1 MTAALPARA
10 PGVLFLVNSLGTGG
24 AEKQVVSLLNHL
36 DASRFRLHL
45 AYLKRNEQLLPQLGR
60 GRLAEL
66 VCMDV
71 AHRIDLRAVRRLRR
85 LVSEC
90 AIEAIV
96 CTNSYSTLYGYL
108 ARPHHQGSAP
118 RLAAVF
124 HTTFLRTRGEKARM
138 LLYRPLF
145 NRCDRLIYVCESQ
158 RHHWRQNGMRAAA
171 DQVIH
176 NGIDT
181 EWYSDSRPEA
191 EQLAFRRSLGF
202 GDEDFVIG
210 LCAGF
215 RPEKAHGDL
224 LAAAAKLRA
233 RAIPAKVLL
242 IGEGPERAAIERRAS
257 QLGIREHVV
266 MTGVKQDVRPF
277 VRACDVMTL
286 VSHAETFSLAA
297 LESMSL
303 GKPLVISDLGG
314 AGEQVIPGEHG
325 FLFPPGDIDALS
337 MHLHT
342 LTSRALRARL
352 GEAGARR
359 VRERFTIQA
368 MSARFADCLEDLTRA
383 PVRPTRSLP
392 DRTKPRAAGCRE

>member
-1 MTAALPARA
+1 MSAPSPTRA

-24 AEKQVVSLLNHL
+24 AEKQVVTLLNHL

-45 AYLKRNEQLLPQLGR
+45 AYLKRNEQLLPQLEHE
-60 GRLAEL
+60 RLAEL
-66 VCMDV
+66 LCLDV
-71 AHRIDLRAVRRLRR
+71 AHRIDLKAVRRLRR
-85 LVSEC
+85 LVAER

-108 ARPHHQGSAP
+108 ARRPHQGGTP
-118 RLAAVF
+118 RLATVF

-145 NRCDRLIYVCESQ
+145 NRCDRLVYVCESQ
-158 RHHWRQNGMRAAA
+158 RRHWRENGLHGAA

-181 EWYSDSRPEA
+181 DWYCDSRPAA

-202 GDEDFVIG
+202 DDADFVIG
-210 LCAGF
+210 LCAGY

-224 LAAAAKLRA
+224 LAAAARLRA
-233 RAIPAKVLL
+233 RAIPAKALL
-242 IGEGPERAAIERRAS
+242 IGEGPERSTIERCAR

-303 GKPLVISDLGG
+303 GKPLVMSDLGG
-314 AGEQVIPGEHG
+314 AAEQVIHGEHG
-325 FLFPPGDIDALS
+325 FLFPPGDIEALS
-337 MHLHT
+337 MHLQA
-342 LTSRALRARL
+342 LTSEPLRARL
-352 GEAGARR
+352 GEAAARR
-359 VRERFTIQA
+359 VRERFTVQA
-368 MSARFADCLEDLTRA
+368 MSAHFTDCLEGLTRE
-383 PVRPTRSLP
+383 PVRLARALP
-392 DRTKPRAAGCRE
+392 DGRPKACRE